1 MSGIKV
7 TPEQLNALSGQIARG
22 SGEIEGQLRALSNT
36 VAPLVGG
43 DWAGQAQQ
51 RFTALW
57 DEWQRSAQ
65 GLKHALDG
73 ISQRFESKDF
83 GWVVMAIKG
92 RTSATSD
99 NAIKSC
105 GQTRISMDQARVDL
119 VSPRSSSASSR
130 TQAVPSRTTSNA
142 AKT

>member
-7 TPEQLNALSGQIARG
+7 TPEQLQALSGQVGRG
-22 SGEIEGQLRALSNT
+22 SGEIEGQLRGLSNT
-36 VAPLVGG
+36 VSPLVGG

-73 ISQRFESKDF
+73 LSQL
-83 GWVVMAIKG
+83 MA
-92 RTSATSD
+92 
-99 NAIKSC
+99 
-105 GQTRISMDQARVDL
+105 QAG
-119 VSPRSSSASSR
+119 SSYAQAEQQIAASFR
-130 TQAVPSRTTSNA
+130 
-142 AKT
+142 

>member
-7 TPEQLNALSGQIARG
+7 TPEQLQALSGQVARG
-22 SGEIEGQLRALSNT
+22 SGEIEGQLRTLGNT

-73 ISQRFESKDF
+73 ISQLMNQA
-83 GWVVMAIKG
+83 G
-92 RTSATSD
+92 SAY
-99 NAIKSC
+99 A
-105 GQTRISMDQARVDL
+105 QAEQ
-119 VSPRSSSASSR
+119 SIASTFR
-130 TQAVPSRTTSNA
+130 
-142 AKT
+142 

>member
-7 TPEQLNALSGQIARG
+7 TPEQLQGLSGQVARG
-22 SGEIEGQLRALSNT
+22 SGEIEGQLRALGNT

-73 ISQRFESKDF
+73 ISQL
-83 GWVVMAIKG
+83 M
-92 RTSATSD
+92 
-99 NAIKSC
+99 
-105 GQTRISMDQARVDL
+105 GQAGASYAQAEQQI
-119 VSPRSSSASSR
+119 ASSFR
-130 TQAVPSRTTSNA
+130 
-142 AKT
+142 

>member
-1 MSGIKV
+1 MSGIRV
-7 TPEQLNALSGQIARG
+7 TPEQLTMLSGSVGRG
-22 SGEIEGQLRALSNT
+22 SGEIEGQLRALTST

-73 ISQRFESKDF
+73 ISALMAQAGSAYAQAESQIAGSF
-83 GWVVMAIKG
+83 
-92 RTSATSD
+92 SA
-99 NAIKSC
+99 
-105 GQTRISMDQARVDL
+105 
-119 VSPRSSSASSR
+119 
-130 TQAVPSRTTSNA
+130 
-142 AKT
+142 